1 MARDRNSNS
10 SRRKTEAMDSKFKK
24 RVSILDQ
31 ESITYVDYK
40 DLNLL
45 RRFMSE
51 RAKIRGQQVTG
62 NSAKQQRDIA
72 RAIRVAR
79 EMGLLPYAVRQITQ
93 RTKSRRPEREGTL
106 RLPDSTPLERIDPNI
121 DPYAAEAA
129 AHADALDEAVAEE
142 IVEEIVAEI
151 VAEEIVE
158 EVVAEIVAEEI
169 VEEIIAEAVV
179 EEIVEEIIA
188 EAVAESEST

>member
-1 MARDRNSNS
+1 MARDRNTNS

-40 DLNLL
+40 DINLL

-51 RAKIRGQQVTG
+51 RAKIRGQSVTG
-62 NSAKQQRDIA
+62 NSARQQREIA

-79 EMGLLPYAVRQITQ
+79 EMGLLPYAVQQITQ

-106 RLPDSTPLERIDPNI
+106 RLPDSTPLARTDPNV

-129 AHADALDEAVAEE
+129 AYAESVAEAAVAEIIEEAIVGAAVEEIAEEIVAEAIIEEIVSEAVAEE
-142 IVEEIVAEI
+142 ET
-151 VAEEIVE
+151 
-158 EVVAEIVAEEI
+158 
-169 VEEIIAEAVV
+169 
-179 EEIVEEIIA
+179 
-188 EAVAESEST
+188 SS